1 MKIFKKQLKKI
12 LCCLFDYYSNK
23 CNVIFYLRKK
33 KYFFNDKMMNGK
45 AIESFMYVRKKNK
58 KEFHKQKLHI
68 EKS

>member
-1 MKIFKKQLKKI
+1 
-12 LCCLFDYYSNK
+12 
-23 CNVIFYLRKK
+23 
-33 KYFFNDKMMNGK
+33 MNEK